1 MIFFFVQLS
10 VQDLTSHFFRNIHN
24 QVKQQVGKVVR
35 DCVVTIPDE
44 GGPSSLDEGSSFI
57 ANYII
62 YNTKYLMFL
71 HFFFVA
77 ALKRLTEA
85 AQVCIVFIMCAYI
98 HTYRHT
104 TSMLSVHYE

>member
-1 MIFFFVQLS
+1 M
-10 VQDLTSHFFRNIHN
+10 
-24 QVKQQVGKVVR
+24 VR

-98 HTYRHT
+98 HTYIHT